1 MLRRSLVAHAVLLFA
16 AVALPLAAA
25 QPWPV
30 CGSSAGTY
38 TAGSTY
44 ETNLLD
50 LISALQGNASSPTLF
65 ASGALGSAPD
75 TVYGLLLCRGD
86 MSPSD
91 CFDCGTNV
99 WRDAGPTCN
108 RTKDAILV
116 YNQCYA
122 QFSDRGDFLAATNNS
137 GGVSRLI
144 SGTNISSTD
153 VAGYDRAVTEL
164 LNATVRYA
172 VENSTR
178 LFATGQRVGNDTGFS
193 NIYSMAQCSPDLS
206 PAQSELGPFYTGS
219 PMVRLPVKADGLTP
233 ASAPA
238 PDVVPA
244 ITGGKNNS
252 GSKILVIILPI
263 VSVAIIIAVI
273 SLCIWNA
280 RKKRRLAKAERH
292 PGTDTTEDFESVK
305 STLLSLASLQ
315 VATDN
320 FHESNKIGEGGF
332 GAVYK
337 GILHGQEVA
346 VKRMAKGSNQ
356 GLEELKNELV
366 LVAKLHHRNLV
377 RLVGF
382 CLDEGERLL
391 IYEYMSN
398 KSLDTFL
405 FEQKR
410 KLDWAVRF
418 KIIEGIARG
427 LQYLHQDSQKK
438 IVHRD
443 MKASNILLDADMN
456 PKIGDF
462 GLARL
467 FGQDQ
472 TREVTSR
479 IAGTFGY
486 MPPEYVLR
494 GQYSTKSDVFSF
506 GILVIEIVTGRRRN
520 SGPYLSEQNDE
531 DILSIVWRHWE
542 EGAIAEMIDHSLGR
556 NYSET
561 EVLKCVNIGL
571 LCVQQN
577 PVDRPTMAD
586 VMILLNSDTTCTM
599 PALAPRPAYLIDGT
613 SGYSQTSPTIEQ
625 ACSDGAMR
633 RRSSVLHAVLLLLVV
648 AAVALP
654 LAAAQPWPVCGTSGG
669 NYTAG
674 STYESNLLRLA
685 STLRANASASPTLFA
700 SGVRGAGPDAV
711 YGLLLCRGD
720 INPYDCADC
729 GTRVGDDVGQACN
742 RTRDAILVYNQCY
755 AQFSDT
761 GDFLAA
767 TNNSG
772 AYSLLLISGTNISST
787 DVAGY
792 DRAVTELLNATVR
805 YAVENSSRL
814 FATGQRV
821 GTDPGFSNIYS
832 MAQCSPDL
840 SPAQCRSCLD
850 GLVGQWW
857 TGFLFPRNGE
867 GARVAGPRCYLRSEL
882 GSGFYT
888 GAPMVLLRADGLSP
902 ASAPVPDVV
911 PATTFVKKN
920 SASKIL
926 VIVLPIVAVA
936 IVAAISVCMWTV
948 RKKSRATKAEQLS
961 ELDASEDL
969 ESVKSTLL
977 TLGSLRVA
985 TDNFDESK
993 KLGEGGFGAVYK
1005 DGKRFK
1011 PGGLEELKN
1020 ELVLVAKLHHRNLV
1034 RLVGFC
1040 LEDGER
1046 LLVYEYMPN
1055 KSLDTFL
1062 FDAEQRRQLDWAIQF
1077 RIIEG
1082 VARGLQYLH
1091 QDSQK
1096 KIVHRDM
1103 KTSNVL
1109 LDADLNPKIGDFGL
1123 ARLFGQ
1129 DQTRDVTNRIV
1140 GTFGYM
1146 APEYVIRGQYST
1158 KSDVFSFGIL
1168 VLEIVTGQRNS
1179 GPCFA
1184 EQNEDLVSVVWRHWT
1199 EGNIVEMID
1208 YSLDRNYPKAEV
1220 LKCVNI
1226 GLLCVQQNPI
1236 DRPTMADDM
1245 ILLNSDA
1252 ISSLPAPMAHRPIY
1266 LSDGSSVVISYKQGD
1281 TNKLH
1286 PSSIGAM
1293 LRRRRSSVVHA
1304 VLFFAAVALLESL
1317 AAQPWPKCGNGGT
1330 FTAGS
1335 TYETNLKNLALI
1347 LRTNASSGSSPT
1359 LFASGALGSA
1369 PDTVYGLLLCR
1380 GDLSSSD
1387 CAGCGTNVSRDAVAG
1402 PTCNRTKD
1410 AILVYNQCYAQF
1422 SDKGD
1427 FLAATDNSGDTRWRS
1442 CLDGLVGQWWKTFRL
1457 NGQGARV
1464 AGPRCSLRSELG
1476 PFYNGN
1482 PMVQLP
1488 VKADGL
1494 TPSPDVV
1501 PANTG
1506 GKNNSATKIL
1516 VIILPTVA
1524 VAIVAAIS
1532 LCIWNVR
1539 KKRRLA
1545 KADYRPDRTEDF
1557 ESVKS
1562 ALLSLAS
1569 LQVATDNF
1577 HKSKKIGEG
1586 GFGEVYKGLLSGQE
1600 VAVKRM
1606 AKDSHQGL
1614 QELKNE
1620 LILVAKL
1627 HHKNLVRLVG
1637 FCLEKG
1643 ERLLVY
1649 EYMPN
1654 KSLDTILFDTEQRKR
1669 LDWATR
1675 FKIIEGT
1682 ARGLQYLHEDS
1693 HKKIIHRDMKASNIL
1708 LDADMNPK
1716 IGDFGLAKLFAQDQT
1731 REVTSRIAGTF
1742 GYISPEYVMCGQ
1754 YSTKSDVFSFG
1765 ILVIEIVTGQRRN
1778 SGPYFSEQNGVDIL
1792 SIVWRHWEEGTTA
1805 EMIDHSLG
1813 RNYNEAEV
1821 VKCINIGLLCAQQ
1834 NPVDRPT
1841 MVDVMVLLN
1850 SDATCPLPVPAPRP
1864 TSSIDGSSGYST
1876 GYSTEWSAFHH
1887 PTTASAKLL

>member
-30 CGSSAGTY
+30 CGTSGGTY
-38 TAGSTY
+38 TAGSKY
-44 ETNLLD
+44 ETNLDNLA
-50 LISALQGNASSPTLF
+50 LILSGNASSSLF
-65 ASGALGSAPD
+65 ASGTVGSSPN

-86 MSPSD
+86 INPSD
-91 CFDCGTNV
+91 CADCGTLV
-99 WRDAGPTCN
+99 VQDVGQACN
-108 RTKDAILV
+108 RTKDKILV

-122 QFSDRGDFLAATNNS
+122 QFSNRGDFLAATNNS
-137 GGVSRLI
+137 GEYSLLI
-144 SGTNISSTD
+144 SGTNITSTD

-206 PAQSELGPFYTGS
+206 PAQCRSCLDGLVGQWWKTFPLNGKGARVAGPRCYLRSELGPFYTGS

-263 VSVAIIIAVI
+263 VSVAIIMAVI

-292 PGTDTTEDFESVK
+292 PGTDTNEDFESVQ

-531 DILSIVWRHWE
+531 DILSIVRRHWE

-613 SGYSQTSPTIEQ
+613 SGYSQTVTQWSGSPTIEQ

-674 STYESNLLRLA
+674 NTYESNLLRLA

-720 INPYDCADC
+720 MNPSDCFDC
-729 GTRVGDDVGQACN
+729 STRVGDDVAQACN
-742 RTRDAILVYNQCY
+742 RTKDAILVYNQCY

-772 AYSLLLISGTNISST
+772 AYSLLISGTNISSA

-805 YAVENSSRL
+805 YAVENSTRL

-821 GTDPGFSNIYS
+821 GADPGFRNIYS

-902 ASAPVPDVV
+902 ASAPAPDVV
-911 PATTFVKKN
+911 PATTLVKKN

-926 VIVLPIVAVA
+926 VIALLIVAVA
-936 IVAAISVCMWTV
+936 IVAATSLCMWTV
-948 RKKSRATKAEQLS
+948 RKKSRSAKAEHLS

-977 TLGSLRVA
+977 TLGSLQVA

-1005 DGKRFK
+1005 G
-1011 PGGLEELKN
+1011 
-1020 ELVLVAKLHHRNLV
+1020 H
-1034 RLVGFC
+1034 
-1040 LEDGER
+1040 
-1046 LLVYEYMPN
+1046 
-1055 KSLDTFL
+1055 
-1062 FDAEQRRQLDWAIQF
+1062 
-1077 RIIEG
+1077 
-1082 VARGLQYLH
+1082 
-1091 QDSQK
+1091 
-1096 KIVHRDM
+1096 
-1103 KTSNVL
+1103 
-1109 LDADLNPKIGDFGL
+1109 
-1123 ARLFGQ
+1123 LFGQ
-1129 DQTRDVTNRIV
+1129 EVAVKR
-1140 GTFGYM
+1140 M
-1146 APEYVIRGQYST
+1146 A
-1158 KSDVFSFGIL
+1158 KDVFSFGIL

-1179 GPCFA
+1179 GLCFA

-1208 YSLDRNYPKAEV
+1208 YSLDRNYPEAEV
-1220 LKCVNI
+1220 QKCVNI
-1226 GLLCVQQNPI
+1226 GLLCVQQNPV
-1236 DRPTMADDM
+1236 DRPTMADVM

-1252 ISSLPAPMAHRPIY
+1252 TSSLPAPMAHRPIY
-1266 LSDGSSVVISYKQGD
+1266 LSDGSSA
-1281 TNKLH
+1281 T
-1286 PSSIGAM
+1286 SSTGAM
-1293 LRRRRSSVVHA
+1293 LRRRRSSSVVHA
-1304 VLFFAAVALLESL
+1304 VLFFAAVVLPL
-1317 AAQPWPKCGNGGT
+1317 AATQPWPQCGNGST

-1335 TYETNLKNLALI
+1335 TYETNLKNLALT
-1347 LRTNASSGSSPT
+1347 LRANASSSPT

-1387 CAGCGTNVSRDAVAG
+1387 CADCGTRVGDDVAQA
-1402 PTCNRTKD
+1402 CNRTKD

-1422 SDKGD
+1422 SDRGD
-1427 FLAATDNSGDTRWRS
+1427 FLAATNNSGVYSLLISGTNISSADVAGYDRAVIELLNATVQYAVENSTRLFATGQRVGTDPGFRNIYS
-1442 CLDGLVGQWWKTFRL
+1442 MAQCSPDLSPALCRRCLDDLVGRWWKLFPL
-1457 NGQGARV
+1457 NGEGARV
-1464 AGPRCSLRSELG
+1464 AGPRCYLRSELG
-1476 PFYNGN
+1476 SGPFYTGN

-1494 TPSPDVV
+1494 TPAPDVV
-1501 PANTG
+1501 LAITG
-1506 GKNNSATKIL
+1506 GTNNSASKIL
-1516 VIILPTVA
+1516 VITLPTVT

-1539 KKRRLA
+1539 KKRSLA
-1545 KADYRPDRTEDF
+1545 RYSRPDTTEDF

-1562 ALLSLAS
+1562 GLLSLAS

-1586 GFGEVYKGLLSGQE
+1586 GFGEVYQGLLSGQE

-1654 KSLDTILFDTEQRKR
+1654 KSLDTLLFDTEQRKR

-1682 ARGLQYLHEDS
+1682 ARGLQYLHQDS
-1693 HKKIIHRDMKASNIL
+1693 QKKIVHRDMKASNIL

-1742 GYISPEYVMCGQ
+1742 GYMPPEYVMCGQ

-1821 VKCINIGLLCAQQ
+1821 VKCINIGLLCVQQ

-1841 MVDVMVLLN
+1841 MADVMVLLN
-1850 SDATCPLPVPAPRP
+1850 SDATCSLPAPAPRP
-1864 TSSIDGSSGYST
+1864 TSLIDGSSGYST
-1876 GYSTEWSAFHH
+1876 GYSTEWSGCNQLLQTLAERASSGDSRASGGGGGGSGTGTEGFRCGDATSCSAFHH

>member
-30 CGSSAGTY
+30 CGTSGGTY
-38 TAGSTY
+38 TAGSKY
-44 ETNLLD
+44 ETNLDNLA
-50 LISALQGNASSPTLF
+50 LILSGNASSSLF
-65 ASGALGSAPD
+65 ASGTVGSSPN

-86 MSPSD
+86 INPSD
-91 CFDCGTNV
+91 CADCGTLV
-99 WRDAGPTCN
+99 VQDVGQACN
-108 RTKDAILV
+108 RTKDKILV

-122 QFSDRGDFLAATNNS
+122 QFSNRGDFLAATNNS
-137 GGVSRLI
+137 GEYSLLI
-144 SGTNISSTD
+144 SGTNITSTD

-206 PAQSELGPFYTGS
+206 PAQCRSCLDGLVGQWWKTFPLNGKGARVAGPRCYLRSELGPFYTGS

-263 VSVAIIIAVI
+263 VSVAIIMAVI

-292 PGTDTTEDFESVK
+292 PGTDTNEDFESVQ

-531 DILSIVWRHWE
+531 DILSIVRRHWE

-613 SGYSQTSPTIEQ
+613 SGYSQTVTQWSGSPTIEQ

-674 STYESNLLRLA
+674 NTYESNLLRLA

-720 INPYDCADC
+720 MNPSDCFDC
-729 GTRVGDDVGQACN
+729 STRVGDDVAQACN
-742 RTRDAILVYNQCY
+742 RTKDAILVYNQCY

-772 AYSLLLISGTNISST
+772 AYSLLISGTNISSA

-805 YAVENSSRL
+805 YAVENSTRL

-821 GTDPGFSNIYS
+821 GADPGFRNIYS

-902 ASAPVPDVV
+902 ASAPAPDVV
-911 PATTFVKKN
+911 PATTLVKKN

-926 VIVLPIVAVA
+926 VIALLIVAVA
-936 IVAAISVCMWTV
+936 IVAATSLCMWTV
-948 RKKSRATKAEQLS
+948 RKKSRSAKAEHLS

-977 TLGSLRVA
+977 TLGSLQVA

-1005 DGKRFK
+1005 
-1011 PGGLEELKN
+1011 
-1020 ELVLVAKLHHRNLV
+1020 
-1034 RLVGFC
+1034 
-1040 LEDGER
+1040 
-1046 LLVYEYMPN
+1046 
-1055 KSLDTFL
+1055 
-1062 FDAEQRRQLDWAIQF
+1062 
-1077 RIIEG
+1077 
-1082 VARGLQYLH
+1082 
-1091 QDSQK
+1091 
-1096 KIVHRDM
+1096 
-1103 KTSNVL
+1103 
-1109 LDADLNPKIGDFGL
+1109 
-1123 ARLFGQ
+1123 
-1129 DQTRDVTNRIV
+1129 
-1140 GTFGYM
+1140 
-1146 APEYVIRGQYST
+1146 
-1158 KSDVFSFGIL
+1158 
-1168 VLEIVTGQRNS
+1168 
-1179 GPCFA
+1179 
-1184 EQNEDLVSVVWRHWT
+1184 VWRHWT

-1208 YSLDRNYPKAEV
+1208 YSLDRNYPEAEV
-1220 LKCVNI
+1220 QKCVNI
-1226 GLLCVQQNPI
+1226 GLLCVQQNPV
-1236 DRPTMADDM
+1236 DRPTMADVM

-1252 ISSLPAPMAHRPIY
+1252 TSSLPAPMAHRPIY
-1266 LSDGSSVVISYKQGD
+1266 LSDGSSA
-1281 TNKLH
+1281 T
-1286 PSSIGAM
+1286 SSTGAM
-1293 LRRRRSSVVHA
+1293 LRRRRSSSVVHA
-1304 VLFFAAVALLESL
+1304 VLFFAAVVLPL
-1317 AAQPWPKCGNGGT
+1317 AATQPWPQCGNGST

-1335 TYETNLKNLALI
+1335 TYETNLKNLALT
-1347 LRTNASSGSSPT
+1347 LRANASSSPT

-1387 CAGCGTNVSRDAVAG
+1387 CADCGTRVGDDVAQA
-1402 PTCNRTKD
+1402 CNRTKD

-1422 SDKGD
+1422 SDRGD
-1427 FLAATDNSGDTRWRS
+1427 FLAATNNSGVYSLLISGTNISSADVAGYDRAVIELLNATVQYAVENSTRLFATGQRVGTDPGFRNIYS
-1442 CLDGLVGQWWKTFRL
+1442 MAQCSPDLSPALCRRCLDDLVGRWWKLFPL
-1457 NGQGARV
+1457 NGEGARV
-1464 AGPRCSLRSELG
+1464 AGPRCYLRSELG
-1476 PFYNGN
+1476 SGPFYTGN

-1494 TPSPDVV
+1494 TPAPDVV
-1501 PANTG
+1501 LAITG
-1506 GKNNSATKIL
+1506 GTNNSASKIL
-1516 VIILPTVA
+1516 VITLPTVT

-1539 KKRRLA
+1539 KKRSLA
-1545 KADYRPDRTEDF
+1545 RYSRPDTTEDF

-1562 ALLSLAS
+1562 GLLSLAS

-1586 GFGEVYKGLLSGQE
+1586 GFGEVYQGLLSGQE

-1654 KSLDTILFDTEQRKR
+1654 KSLDTLLFDTEQRKR

-1682 ARGLQYLHEDS
+1682 ARGLQYLHQDS
-1693 HKKIIHRDMKASNIL
+1693 QKKIVHRDMKASNIL

-1742 GYISPEYVMCGQ
+1742 GYMPPEYVMCGQ

-1821 VKCINIGLLCAQQ
+1821 VKCINIGLLCVQQ

-1841 MVDVMVLLN
+1841 MADVMVLLN
-1850 SDATCPLPVPAPRP
+1850 SDATCSLPAPAPRP
-1864 TSSIDGSSGYST
+1864 TSLIDGSSGYST
-1876 GYSTEWSAFHH
+1876 GYSTEWSGCNQLLQTLAERASSGDSRASGGGGGGSGTGTEGFRCGDATSCSAFHH

>member
-44 ETNLLD
+44 ETNLENLAVT
-50 LISALQGNASSPTLF
+50 LRANASSSPTLF

-86 MSPSD
+86 LSSSD
-91 CFDCGTNV
+91 CADCGTNV

-172 VENSTR
+172 VENSTK

-206 PAQSELGPFYTGS
+206 PAQCRSCLDGLVGQWWKTFPLNGQGARVAGPRCYLRSELGPFYTGS

-292 PGTDTTEDFESVK
+292 PGTDTNEDFESVK

-410 KLDWAVRF
+410 QLDWAVRF

-506 GILVIEIVTGRRRN
+506 GILVIEIVTGQRRN

-531 DILSIVWRHWE
+531 DILSTVWRHWE

-613 SGYSQTSPTIEQ
+613 SGYSQTCP

-633 RRSSVLHAVLLLLVV
+633 RRSSVVHAVLLLLV
-648 AAVALP
+648 AAAALP
-654 LAAAQPWPVCGTSGG
+654 LAAAQPWPVCGTGG

-700 SGVRGAGPDAV
+700 SGVRGAGRDAV

-720 INPYDCADC
+720 MSPSDCFDC
-729 GTRVGDDVGQACN
+729 GTRVGDDVAQACN
-742 RTRDAILVYNQCY
+742 GTKDAILVYNQCY
-755 AQFSDT
+755 AQFSDS

-772 AYSLLLISGTNISST
+772 AYSLLISGTNITSA

-792 DRAVTELLNATVR
+792 DRAVTELLSATVR
-805 YAVENSSRL
+805 YAVENSTRL

-821 GTDPGFSNIYS
+821 GADPGFRNIYS

-902 ASAPVPDVV
+902 ASASAPAPDVV
-911 PATTFVKKN
+911 PATTLVKKN

-926 VIVLPIVAVA
+926 VIALPVVAVA
-936 IVAAISVCMWTV
+936 IVAAISLCMWTL
-948 RKKSRATKAEQLS
+948 RKKSRSAKAEHLS

-977 TLGSLRVA
+977 TLGSLQVA

-1005 DGKRFK
+1005 GLLFGQEVAVKRMAK
-1011 PGGLEELKN
+1011 GSNQGLEELKN
-1020 ELVLVAKLHHRNLV
+1020 ELVLVAKLHHKNLV

-1062 FDAEQRRQLDWAIQF
+1062 FDAEQRRQLDWATRF

-1103 KTSNVL
+1103 KASNVL

-1129 DQTRDVTNRIV
+1129 DQTREVTNHIV

-1168 VLEIVTGQRNS
+1168 VLEIVTAKRNS
-1179 GPCFA
+1179 GPYFA
-1184 EQNEDLVSVVWRHWT
+1184 EQNEDLVNVVWRHWT

-1208 YSLDRNYPKAEV
+1208 YSLDRNYPEAEV
-1220 LKCVNI
+1220 QKCVNI
-1226 GLLCVQQNPI
+1226 GLLCVQQNPV
-1236 DRPTMADDM
+1236 DRPTMADVM
-1245 ILLNSDA
+1245 VLLNSDA
-1252 ISSLPAPMAHRPIY
+1252 TSSLPAPMAHRPIS
-1266 LSDGSSVVISYKQGD
+1266 LS
-1281 TNKLH
+1281 
-1286 PSSIGAM
+1286 
-1293 LRRRRSSVVHA
+1293 
-1304 VLFFAAVALLESL
+1304 
-1317 AAQPWPKCGNGGT
+1317 
-1330 FTAGS
+1330 
-1335 TYETNLKNLALI
+1335 
-1347 LRTNASSGSSPT
+1347 
-1359 LFASGALGSA
+1359 
-1369 PDTVYGLLLCR
+1369 
-1380 GDLSSSD
+1380 
-1387 CAGCGTNVSRDAVAG
+1387 
-1402 PTCNRTKD
+1402 
-1410 AILVYNQCYAQF
+1410 
-1422 SDKGD
+1422 
-1427 FLAATDNSGDTRWRS
+1427 
-1442 CLDGLVGQWWKTFRL
+1442 
-1457 NGQGARV
+1457 
-1464 AGPRCSLRSELG
+1464 
-1476 PFYNGN
+1476 
-1482 PMVQLP
+1482 
-1488 VKADGL
+1488 
-1494 TPSPDVV
+1494 
-1501 PANTG
+1501 
-1506 GKNNSATKIL
+1506 
-1516 VIILPTVA
+1516 
-1524 VAIVAAIS
+1524 
-1532 LCIWNVR
+1532 
-1539 KKRRLA
+1539 
-1545 KADYRPDRTEDF
+1545 
-1557 ESVKS
+1557 
-1562 ALLSLAS
+1562 
-1569 LQVATDNF
+1569 
-1577 HKSKKIGEG
+1577 
-1586 GFGEVYKGLLSGQE
+1586 
-1600 VAVKRM
+1600 
-1606 AKDSHQGL
+1606 
-1614 QELKNE
+1614 
-1620 LILVAKL
+1620 
-1627 HHKNLVRLVG
+1627 
-1637 FCLEKG
+1637 
-1643 ERLLVY
+1643 
-1649 EYMPN
+1649 
-1654 KSLDTILFDTEQRKR
+1654 
-1669 LDWATR
+1669 
-1675 FKIIEGT
+1675 
-1682 ARGLQYLHEDS
+1682 
-1693 HKKIIHRDMKASNIL
+1693 
-1708 LDADMNPK
+1708 
-1716 IGDFGLAKLFAQDQT
+1716 
-1731 REVTSRIAGTF
+1731 
-1742 GYISPEYVMCGQ
+1742 
-1754 YSTKSDVFSFG
+1754 
-1765 ILVIEIVTGQRRN
+1765 
-1778 SGPYFSEQNGVDIL
+1778 
-1792 SIVWRHWEEGTTA
+1792 
-1805 EMIDHSLG
+1805 
-1813 RNYNEAEV
+1813 
-1821 VKCINIGLLCAQQ
+1821 
-1834 NPVDRPT
+1834 
-1841 MVDVMVLLN
+1841 
-1850 SDATCPLPVPAPRP
+1850 
-1864 TSSIDGSSGYST
+1864 DGSSGYSQT
-1876 GYSTEWSAFHH
+1876 VTQLS
-1887 PTTASAKLL
+1887 PR

>member
-206 PAQSELGPFYTGS
+206 PAQCRSCLDGLVGQWWKTFPLNGQGARVAGPRCYLRSELGPFYTGS

-405 FEQKR
+405 FDAEQKR

-613 SGYSQTSPTIEQ
+613 SGYSQTITQWSGRPAVGDHILASCHVLLLLSVLVLPDADHTGRAVPLAEDCKFGIAMQSPTIEQ

-720 INPYDCADC
+720 MSPSDCFDC
-729 GTRVGDDVGQACN
+729 GTRVGDDVAQVCN
-742 RTRDAILVYNQCY
+742 RTKDAILVYNQCY
-755 AQFSDT
+755 AQFSDS

-772 AYSLLLISGTNISST
+772 AYSLLISGTNISSA

-805 YAVENSSRL
+805 YAVENSTRL

-821 GTDPGFSNIYS
+821 GADPGFRNIYS

-902 ASAPVPDVV
+902 ASAPAPDVV
-911 PATTFVKKN
+911 PATTLVKKN

-948 RKKSRATKAEQLS
+948 RKKSRATKAEHLS

-977 TLGSLRVA
+977 TLGSLQVA

-1005 DGKRFK
+1005 GLLFGQEVAVKRMAK
-1011 PGGLEELKN
+1011 GSNQGLEELKN
-1020 ELVLVAKLHHRNLV
+1020 ELVLVAKLHHKNLV

-1062 FDAEQRRQLDWAIQF
+1062 FVVEQRRQLDWTTRF

-1103 KTSNVL
+1103 KASNVL

-1184 EQNEDLVSVVWRHWT
+1184 EQDEDLVSVVWRHWT

-1208 YSLDRNYPKAEV
+1208 YSLDRNYPEAEV
-1220 LKCVNI
+1220 QKCVNI
-1226 GLLCVQQNPI
+1226 GLLCVQQNPV
-1236 DRPTMADDM
+1236 DRPTMADVM

-1252 ISSLPAPMAHRPIY
+1252 TSSLPAPMAHRPIY
-1266 LSDGSSVVISYKQGD
+1266 LSDGSS
-1281 TNKLH
+1281 
-1286 PSSIGAM
+1286 
-1293 LRRRRSSVVHA
+1293 
-1304 VLFFAAVALLESL
+1304 
-1317 AAQPWPKCGNGGT
+1317 
-1330 FTAGS
+1330 
-1335 TYETNLKNLALI
+1335 
-1347 LRTNASSGSSPT
+1347 
-1359 LFASGALGSA
+1359 
-1369 PDTVYGLLLCR
+1369 
-1380 GDLSSSD
+1380 
-1387 CAGCGTNVSRDAVAG
+1387 
-1402 PTCNRTKD
+1402 
-1410 AILVYNQCYAQF
+1410 
-1422 SDKGD
+1422 
-1427 FLAATDNSGDTRWRS
+1427 
-1442 CLDGLVGQWWKTFRL
+1442 
-1457 NGQGARV
+1457 
-1464 AGPRCSLRSELG
+1464 
-1476 PFYNGN
+1476 
-1482 PMVQLP
+1482 
-1488 VKADGL
+1488 
-1494 TPSPDVV
+1494 
-1501 PANTG
+1501 
-1506 GKNNSATKIL
+1506 
-1516 VIILPTVA
+1516 
-1524 VAIVAAIS
+1524 
-1532 LCIWNVR
+1532 
-1539 KKRRLA
+1539 
-1545 KADYRPDRTEDF
+1545 
-1557 ESVKS
+1557 
-1562 ALLSLAS
+1562 
-1569 LQVATDNF
+1569 
-1577 HKSKKIGEG
+1577 
-1586 GFGEVYKGLLSGQE
+1586 
-1600 VAVKRM
+1600 
-1606 AKDSHQGL
+1606 
-1614 QELKNE
+1614 
-1620 LILVAKL
+1620 
-1627 HHKNLVRLVG
+1627 
-1637 FCLEKG
+1637 
-1643 ERLLVY
+1643 
-1649 EYMPN
+1649 
-1654 KSLDTILFDTEQRKR
+1654 
-1669 LDWATR
+1669 
-1675 FKIIEGT
+1675 
-1682 ARGLQYLHEDS
+1682 
-1693 HKKIIHRDMKASNIL
+1693 
-1708 LDADMNPK
+1708 
-1716 IGDFGLAKLFAQDQT
+1716 
-1731 REVTSRIAGTF
+1731 
-1742 GYISPEYVMCGQ
+1742 
-1754 YSTKSDVFSFG
+1754 
-1765 ILVIEIVTGQRRN
+1765 
-1778 SGPYFSEQNGVDIL
+1778 
-1792 SIVWRHWEEGTTA
+1792 
-1805 EMIDHSLG
+1805 
-1813 RNYNEAEV
+1813 
-1821 VKCINIGLLCAQQ
+1821 
-1834 NPVDRPT
+1834 
-1841 MVDVMVLLN
+1841 
-1850 SDATCPLPVPAPRP
+1850 
-1864 TSSIDGSSGYST
+1864 GYSQT
-1876 GYSTEWSAFHH
+1876 VTQLS
-1887 PTTASAKLL
+1887 PR